1 MSKDQHQLMATL
13 VQFLRLSW
21 IAATLPI
28 IIASIPIPKLNFLR
42 QILLLFAKRG
52 KITHS
57 SSSSS
62 QVTTLFIF
70 IHLTTQKYHLFTNGY
85 LVPLKK
91 FDGSNECFF
100 YCRSL
105 LFLRDSFC
113 ISMLW
118 LQYGQCLCLLQ
129 LGCMLIEWC
138 R

>member
-1 MSKDQHQLMATL
+1 MSKDQYQLMATL

-57 SSSSS
+57 SSSS

-70 IHLTTQKYHLFTNGY
+70 IHLTHKSIIF
-85 LVPLKK
+85 
-91 FDGSNECFF
+91 
-100 YCRSL
+100 L
-105 LFLRDSFC
+105 LMG
-113 ISMLW
+113 I
-118 LQYGQCLCLLQ
+118 
-129 LGCMLIEWC
+129 
-138 R
+138 